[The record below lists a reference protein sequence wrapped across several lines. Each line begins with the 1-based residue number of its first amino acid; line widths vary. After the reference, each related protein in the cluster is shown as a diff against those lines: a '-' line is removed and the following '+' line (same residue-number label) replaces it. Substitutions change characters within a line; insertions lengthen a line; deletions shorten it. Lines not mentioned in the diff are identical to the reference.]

1 MYSAG
6 RLQTI
11 EHVIHGNDSI
21 VYKWKTKVVENKTK
35 IKGLSNQIDRLKDS
49 LVIAKQLKD
58 TITIIEYQD
67 TIIKQQD
74 TTIRFY
80 EDLTSKCDSI
90 ITKQNETI
98 ELKDDFIVVL
108 REDVKKNKNKTK
120 LAGIIGG
127 LGILTL
133 LIIK

>member
-1 MYSAG
+1 
-6 RLQTI
+6 
-11 EHVIHGNDSI
+11 
-21 VYKWKTKVVENKTK
+21 
-35 IKGLSNQIDRLKDS
+35 
-49 LVIAKQLKD
+49 
-58 TITIIEYQD
+58 
-67 TIIKQQD
+67 
-74 TTIRFY
+74 
-80 EDLTSKCDSI
+80 LTSKCDSI

-98 ELKDDFIVVL
+98 ELKDDVIVIL